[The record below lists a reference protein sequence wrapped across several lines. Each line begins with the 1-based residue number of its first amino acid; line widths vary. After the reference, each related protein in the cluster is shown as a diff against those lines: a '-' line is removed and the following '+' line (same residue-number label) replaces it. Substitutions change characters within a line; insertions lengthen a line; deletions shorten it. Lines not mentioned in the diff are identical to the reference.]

1 MASVTYDGRSFMLD
15 GRRIWLV
22 SGSIPYF
29 RVPRAS
35 WPDRIHAAKLAG
47 LNAVDVP
54 IAWQRH
60 EARAGQFDFKGEND
74 IRHFVELIGKA
85 GMMAILR
92 VGPYI
97 GQDLDMGG
105 LPAWLSAMPNI
116 SMRTNSGPFLEAC
129 SRFLSAVAEEIRD
142 LQVTSTGAGGPIVLV
157 QNESSWT
164 CGDDTLANAY
174 LGELIRYLREG
185 GINVPIVNANN
196 LWQGVEGEIDGWC
209 GSEQMISTL
218 RQLATVRPDQPRIV
232 IDFNLGNASAWG
244 VEPKTPTEPL
254 VVQRRLAEVLAAGG
268 QFNLQPLSG
277 GTTFGF
283 AGGRDFEGP
292 EGFTCASNDRG
303 APVDEAG
310 RPTDL
315 YRAVRRICHFAS
327 HFGRVLSNLD
337 TSYQPVMLDVAQH
350 VGSKALARPA
360 KGESPVAGFVVA
372 HAHGGQGGVAFVFR
386 DQHAKPPTNATLL
399 LADGSNVTVPI
410 GSQHVAWCLIDVHL
424 GGRARIDFSAFSA
437 FAMVGKSFVCYGPA
451 GSRGVVSVNG
461 APIEL
466 EVPAGRKP
474 TVVVHEGIHIVLCSE
489 EQIDHTYVTD
499 RSVFVGATGLTAAG
513 EPLVDDP
520 AEQRNVTVI
529 NADGTTR
536 SGGAKVR
543 PAPKAA
549 PKATLGAMTPVESAD
564 YVSGQSARFA
574 TIAGPADL
582 VALGCPWG
590 YGWYRLGIKS
600 GSAKR
605 IKIAAPHAA
614 DRLHAFLDGESI
626 GVLGVGPGAS
636 EHLTLSLKKG
646 THNLVMLAENFGRFS
661 GGVAIGEKKGLY
673 GHLQVVQ
680 AIKGV
685 KSKVVIA
692 EPLELLKFKSPLWEV
707 RTGDTTVPERLT
719 LTFAHRKST
728 NVLVRVHNSRARGVL
743 IVNGAAIKF
752 LERGATATVLL
763 EPPTL
768 HKGNNTVQVALVG
781 EGLTMTPEQAF
792 KDVKVLIEECTE
804 NLTAKAD
811 WAFAKWEQPAGAAFR
826 ASKSGSHVGP
836 TWWRGSFTA
845 STNDVPLMLDLAG
858 MSKGQIYI
866 DDRHL
871 GRYFVSMP
879 GVGAVGPQTTHMIPS
894 AWLTPG
900 GSHEIVIFDEHGGN
914 PAKCKLVYG
923 SGAHVIKA

>member
-35 WPDRIHAAKLAG
+35 WADRIHAARLAG
-47 LNAVDVP
+47 LNAIDVP

-60 EARAGQFDFKGEND
+60 ENRAGQFDFKGEND

-92 VGPYI
+92 IGPFI
-97 GQDLDMGG
+97 GQGLDMGG

-129 SRFLSAVAEEIRD
+129 SRFISAVAEEIRD
-142 LQVTSTGAGGPIVLV
+142 LQVTAPGAGGPIVLI

-174 LGELIRYLREG
+174 LGELIRYQREG

-232 IDFNLGNASAWG
+232 IDFNLGGASTWG
-244 VEPKTPTEPL
+244 TETRPATDPL

-268 QFNLQPLSG
+268 QFNLQPFFG

-283 AGGRDFEGP
+283 SGGREFEGP
-292 EGFTCASNDRG
+292 EGYFCASNDRG
-303 APVDEAG
+303 APLDESG
-310 RPTDL
+310 RPTAL
-315 YRAVRRICHFAS
+315 FRSVRRVCHFAN

-350 VGSKALARPA
+350 VGSKATARPA
-360 KGESPVAGFVVA
+360 KGEAPTAGFVVA

-410 GSQHVAWCLIDVHL
+410 GTQHVAWCLIDVHL

-466 EVPAGRKP
+466 EVPTGRKP
-474 TVVVHEGIHIVLCSE
+474 TVVSHEGIHIVLCSE
-489 EQIDHTYVTD
+489 EQIDLTHVTE
-499 RSVFVGATGLTAAG
+499 RAVYVGATGMSASG
-513 EPLVDDP
+513 DPIVDD
-520 AEQRNVTVI
+520 AADQRHVLMI
-529 NADGTTR
+529 DADGAVK
-536 SGGAKVR
+536 SAGAKVR
-543 PAPKAA
+543 PTPKAA
-549 PKATLGAMTPVESAD
+549 LKASIGAMTPVENRD

-582 VALGCPWG
+582 VSLGCPSG
-590 YGWYRLGIKS
+590 YGWYRLGLKS
-600 GSAKR
+600 GSTKR
-605 IKIAAPHAA
+605 VKLATPHAG
-614 DRLHAFLDGESI
+614 DRLHAFLDGEFA
-626 GVLGVGPGAS
+626 GVLGSGPGAS
-636 EHLTLSLKKG
+636 EHLSLSLKKG
-646 THNLVMLAENFGRFS
+646 SHNLVMLAENFGRFS
-661 GGVAIGEKKGLY
+661 GGVTIGEKKGLF
-673 GHLQVVQ
+673 GHLHVVQ
-680 AIKGV
+680 PIKGV
-685 KSKVVIA
+685 KVKTVID
-692 EPLELLKFKSPLWEV
+692 EPMELLKFKSPLWEV

-719 LTFAHRKST
+719 HTFMHRKST
-728 NVLVRVHNSRARGVL
+728 SVIVRVQTGRARAVL
-743 IVNGAAIKF
+743 IVNGTPLKF
-752 LERGATATVLL
+752 LERGAIATELL
-763 EPPTL
+763 EQPTL
-768 HKGNNTVQVALVG
+768 HKGNNHVQIALVG
-781 EGLTMTPEQAF
+781 EGLTMTPELAF
-792 KDVKVLIEECTE
+792 KDMKISIEECSDT
-804 NLTAKAD
+804 LTAKAD
-811 WAFAKWEQPAGAAFR
+811 WAFAKWEQPNGAAFR
-826 ASKSGSHVGP
+826 ASKSGSHTGP

-845 STNDVPLMLDLAG
+845 SSNESPLMLDLSG
-858 MSKGQIYI
+858 MTKGQIYI
-866 DDRHL
+866 DDKHL

-879 GVGAVGPQTTHMIPS
+879 GVGAVGPQTQHLIPS
-894 AWLTPG
+894 AWITPG

-914 PAKCKLVYG
+914 PSKCKLVYATG
-923 SGAHVIKA
+923 EHVIRA

>member
-35 WPDRIHAAKLAG
+35 WADRIHGAKCAG
-47 LNAVDVP
+47 LNAIDVP

-116 SMRTNSGPFLEAC
+116 SMRTNSGAFLEAC
-129 SRFLSAVAEEIRD
+129 SRYLSAVADEVRD
-142 LQVTSTGAGGPIVLV
+142 LQVTAPGVGGPIVLV
-157 QNESSWT
+157 QNEFSWT

-218 RQLATVRPDQPRIV
+218 RQLATVRPDQPRFV
-232 IDFNLGNASAWG
+232 IDFNLGASSTWG
-244 VEPKTPTEPL
+244 SEPKPQVEPL

-268 QFNLQPLSG
+268 QFNLQPFFG

-283 AGGRDFEGP
+283 AGGREHEGS
-292 EGFTCASNDRG
+292 EGFFCASNDRG
-303 APVDEAG
+303 APLDEAG
-310 RPTDL
+310 RPTES
-315 YRAVRRICHFAS
+315 YKAIRRVCHFAS
-327 HFGRVLSNLD
+327 QFGRVLSNLD

-350 VGSKALARPA
+350 VGSRSVARPA
-360 KGESPVAGFVVA
+360 KGETQAGGFVVA
-372 HAHGGQGGVAFVFR
+372 HANGGQGGVAFIFR
-386 DQHAKPPTNATLL
+386 DQQTKTPAAATLL
-399 LADGSNVTVPI
+399 LADGSNVSVPI
-410 GSQHVAWCLIDVHL
+410 GQQHVAWCLIDVHL
-424 GGRARIDFSAFSA
+424 GGRSRIDYSAFNA
-437 FAMVGKSFVCYGPA
+437 FAMVGKVFVCYGPS
-451 GSRGVVSVNG
+451 GSRGVVSING

-466 EVPAGRKP
+466 EAPSGKKP
-474 TVVVHEGIHIVLCSE
+474 TVVAHEGIHIVLCSE
-489 EQIDHTYVTD
+489 SQIDSAFVTE
-499 RSVFVGATGLTAAG
+499 RTVIVGASAISASG
-513 EPLVDDP
+513 EPIVDD
-520 AEQRNVTVI
+520 ASEQRQVTVI
-529 NADGTTR
+529 DSEGVVK

-543 PAPKAA
+543 PAPKSA
-549 PKATLGAMTPVESAD
+549 PKATLSAMTPVESAD
-564 YVSGQSARFA
+564 YISGQSARFA

-605 IKIAAPHAA
+605 VKVAAPHGA
-614 DRLHAFLDGESI
+614 DRLHTFLDGEFL
-626 GVLGVGPGAS
+626 GVLGVGPGAND
-636 EHLTLSLKKG
+636 HITLSLKKG
-646 THNLVMLAENFGRFS
+646 SHNLVMLAENLGRRS
-661 GGVAIGEKKGLY
+661 GGVSLAEKKGLH

-692 EPLELLKFKSPLWEV
+692 EPLDLLKFQSPLWEV

-719 LTFAHRKST
+719 LTFSHRKST
-728 NVLVRVHNSRARGVL
+728 PVLIKVQNSRARAVL
-743 IVNGAAIKF
+743 VANGTPIKF
-752 LERGATATVLL
+752 LERGATVSVLL
-763 EPPTL
+763 DAPVL
-768 HKGNNTVQVALVG
+768 HKGNNAIQVALVG
-781 EGLTMTPEQAF
+781 EGLTLTPEQAF
-792 KDVKVLIEECTE
+792 KDVKIQIEECVD

-811 WAFAKWEQPAGAAFR
+811 WAFAKWEHPNGAAFR
-826 ASKSGSHVGP
+826 ASKSGSHNGP

-845 STNDVPLMLDLAG
+845 NSNESPLFIDLSG
-858 MSKGQIYI
+858 MTKGQIYI
-866 DDRHL
+866 DDKHL

-879 GVGAVGPQTTHMIPS
+879 GAGAVGPQTSHLIPS
-894 AWLTPG
+894 AWITPG
-900 GSHEIVIFDEHGGN
+900 QTHEIVIFDEHGGN
-914 PAKCKLVYG
+914 PSKCRLVYAA
-923 SGAHVIKA
+923 GAHAIRV